1 MFADLSIDDIGAVT
15 VRVIL
20 LVFLAGSVIAM
31 FRHRPSGALASMGIW
46 LLVVLVIATGYTY
59 RFELS
64 QIGDRILSEL
74 IPGRPVTQG
83 VTVEIARGRGSEFQ
97 ITADINGARI
107 PTILDTGASTV
118 VLTQEAA
125 RAAGLQTNALN
136 YSATVETANGRTQA
150 APVTLE
156 RLAVGGIIERGVPAL
171 IAQPGRLRS
180 NLLGMSFLNRLQGWD
195 VRGDKLV
202 LRGYPVQA
210 NEAKA
215 D

>member
-46 LLVVLVIATGYTY
+46 LLVVLVIAAGYTY

-74 IPGRPVTQG
+74 IPGRPATQG

-97 ITADINGARI
+97 IAADINGTRI
-107 PTILDTGASTV
+107 PMILDTGASMV

-150 APVTLE
+150 APVTLK
-156 RLAVGGIIERGVPAL
+156 RLAVGGIVERGVPAL

-202 LRGYPVQA
+202 LRGYPAQA

>member
-1 MFADLSIDDIGAVT
+1 MFADLSIDDIGAIT
-15 VRVIL
+15 VRIIL
-20 LVFLAGSVIAM
+20 LVFLVGSVIAM
-31 FRHRPSGALASMGIW
+31 FRHRPSGALASIGIW
-46 LLVVLVIATGYTY
+46 LMVVLVIATGYTY

-74 IPGRPVTQG
+74 IPGRPATQG
-83 VTVEIARGRGSEFQ
+83 VTVEIARGRSSEFQ
-97 ITADINGARI
+97 IAADVNGTRI
-107 PTILDTGASTV
+107 PMILDTGASTV

-125 RAAGLQTNALN
+125 RAAGLQTNTLN

-150 APVTLE
+150 APVTLD
-156 RLAVGGIIERGVPAL
+156 RLAVGGIVERSVPAL
-171 IAQPGRLRS
+171 VAQPGRLRS

-202 LRGYPVQA
+202 LRGYPAQA

>member
-15 VRVIL
+15 VRIFL

-31 FRHRPSGALASMGIW
+31 FRHRPSGALASIGIW
-46 LLVVLVIATGYTY
+46 LMVVLVIATGYTY

-64 QIGDRILSEL
+64 RIGDRILSEL
-74 IPGRPVTQG
+74 IPGRPATQG
-83 VTVEIARGRGSEFQ
+83 VTVEIARGRSSEFQ
-97 ITADINGARI
+97 IATEINGTRI
-107 PTILDTGASTV
+107 PMILDTGASTV

-125 RAAGLQTNALN
+125 RAAGLQTNTLS

-150 APVTLE
+150 APVTLD
-156 RLAVGGIIERGVPAL
+156 RLAVGGIVERGVPAL
-171 IAQPGRLRS
+171 VAQPGRLRS

-202 LRGYPVQA
+202 LRGYPAQA

>member
-1 MFADLSIDDIGAVT
+1 MFADLSIDDIGAAA
-15 VRVIL
+15 VRIIVL
-20 LVFLAGSVIAM
+20 LFLVGSVIAM
-31 FRHRPSGALASMGIW
+31 FRHRPSGALASIGIW
-46 LLVVLVIATGYTY
+46 LLVVLVIAAGYTY

-74 IPGRPVTQG
+74 IPGRPATQG

-97 ITADINGARI
+97 IAADINGARV
-107 PTILDTGASTV
+107 PMILDTGATTV

-150 APVTLE
+150 APVMLD
-156 RLAVGGIIERGVPAL
+156 RLAVGGIVERGVPAL
-171 IAQPGRLRS
+171 VAQPGRLRS

-202 LRGYPVQA
+202 LRGYPAPA
-210 NEAKA
+210 NEVKA